1 MKLISTNVLFIYFNS
16 RKNRIDNNQ
25 LSPSEFFYGYEY
37 FKKLKYNVSVLEFD
51 GNTIKY
57 LTTFLA
63 IFQKVFQKVFKF
75 QYDFAGIFKKGNFEK
90 IISNDVLIISNNRI
104 AHSVLPALIYIKI
117 KKINCK
123 IYVIAMGMFNLPNS
137 FILRKIHLFLNRFL
151 LRYVDDLI
159 FIGKKEFDYAL
170 REFKKYKNK
179 IKFIPFGVDEKF
191 WSQDIQTNRSP
202 KPILFIG
209 NDSNRDFDFLI
220 NLIKKTPDE
229 EFIVVT
235 DHYEDTFLQ
244 NLNLDNVTFY
254 KGSWNKELLTDEF
267 IKEIYSISKL
277 TIVPLK
283 NSVQPSG
290 QSVSLQSISM
300 DTPVI
305 ITKTD
310 GFWDTDYFIDKKNIY
325 FVNDNSIENWH
336 DAIKNLSENKDLYKT
351 LSLNGKKLITNEFN
365 VTKFSQELHNLIFEK

>member
-51 GNTIKY
+51 GISIKY
-57 LTTFLA
+57 LTSFLG

-104 AHSVLPALIYIKI
+104 AHSVLPALIYMKI
-117 KKINCK
+117 KKMNCK
-123 IYVIAMGMFNLPNS
+123 IYVIAMGMFNLPNN

-151 LRYVDDLI
+151 LKYVDGLI

-191 WSQDIQTNRSP
+191 WSQDIQTNRSQ

-220 NLIKKTPDE
+220 NLIKKTPNE

-235 DHYEDTFLQ
+235 DHYEDNFLQ

-267 IKEIYSISKL
+267 IKETYSRSKL

-300 DTPVI
+300 HTPVI

-365 VTKFSQELHNLIFEK
+365 VTKFSQELHNLINEK